1 MGAMVVRV
9 KTEDEFMDPAR
20 KVGWWK
26 TLVVGG
32 TLALLVFTGG
42 VRHAITAIED
52 TYEKLKVF
60 TEILSLVQAN
70 YVDDVNSKELIYG
83 AVKGMLE
90 SLDPHSSFMPPEAF
104 REMQVETQGSFGG
117 LGIEITVKDRLLT
130 VVAPIEGTPAD
141 RAGIHAGDR
150 ILKIEGQVTKDMT
163 LMEAVRKLRGPK
175 GSKVTINILR
185 EGVAEPFDVTLVRE
199 VIEVKSIRHKD
210 LGDGIYYVRIT
221 SFQER
226 TTKDLEAALGQALK
240 TKSNALVLDLRNDPG
255 GLLNQAVAVS
265 DMFLDKGQLIVY
277 TRGRQKD
284 QDLRFTAEHAA
295 GFPKLPMVVLVNG
308 GSASASEIVA
318 GALQDWK
325 RAVILGTKTF
335 GKGSVQTVI
344 PLSDGSGLRLTTAKY
359 FTPKGR
365 SIHGSGITPDIVV
378 ELPKPEVKA
387 LTPAEQQAREQML
400 QGKSPRDQKIGDQE
414 GEGIEVGRR
423 DVADPQKDIQLQRA
437 IEILKATRILE
448 KNGAPTKASS

>member
-1 MGAMVVRV
+1 MLPERKTRWAKGFVVV
-9 KTEDEFMDPAR
+9 I
-20 KVGWWK
+20 
-26 TLVVGG
+26 TLV
-32 TLALLVFTGG
+32 LLIFTGG
-42 VRHAITAIED
+42 VQHGTTAIED

-60 TEILSLVQAN
+60 TEILSLVQSN

-90 SLDPHSSFMPPEAF
+90 TLDPHSSFMPPEAF

-117 LGIEITVKDRLLT
+117 LGIEITVKDRMLT

-141 RAGIHAGDR
+141 RAGIHPADR
-150 ILKIEGQVTKDMT
+150 IVKIEGQITKDMT
-163 LMEAVRKLRGPK
+163 LMDAVRKLRGPK
-175 GSKVTINILR
+175 GSKVTISILR
-185 EGVAEPFDVTLVRE
+185 EGQLEPFDVTLVRE
-199 VIEVKSIRHKD
+199 VIEVKSVRQKD
-210 LGDGIYYVRIT
+210 LGDGIYYVRIA

-226 TTKDLEAALGQALK
+226 TAKDLERALEQAQKNGTNSLI
-240 TKSNALVLDLRNDPG
+240 LDLRNDPG

-277 TRGRQKD
+277 THGRQKD
-284 QDLRFTAEHAA
+284 QELRFTAEHAG

-365 SIHGSGITPDIVV
+365 SIHGSGIMPDIVV
-378 ELPKPEVKA
+378 ELPKPEAKP

-400 QGKSPRDQKIGDQE
+400 QGKSPREQRIGDQE
-414 GEGIEVGRR
+414 GEGIEIGRR
-423 DVADPQKDIQLQRA
+423 DVAEPQKDIQLQRA
-437 IEILKATRILE
+437 MEILKATRILE
-448 KNGAPTKASS
+448 KNGVPVKVETKASS